1 MQRRVMQRRDFLGS
15 AGIATASGALAMTL
29 SLRPGTVRA
38 DDKVKIGFLLKTMQE
53 ERYQADK
60 ALFISRAQSL
70 GAEVLFDSAGN
81 DALTQLHQVEAL
93 LDAGVRAL
101 VLQPADTGT
110 AAGLV
115 AKAHARGVPVI
126 GYDSMPQDT
135 PLDLMVMQDSWAVG
149 KLQGEAMLA
158 WLTAKKGRVEGRVA
172 LIKGQPGDSNAAA
185 LSSGFLELLLD
196 QPHRLELVEERSHVN
211 WSSEEARATAESLLL
226 KYDNKVDAFICN
238 NDGLASGVIAA
249 LQPEGLA
256 DASKVFVAGA
266 DADRR
271 NIRWVAQ
278 GVQAV
283 DVWKKIEPLAF
294 QAAEAAVGLA
304 RDQGKP
310 AAELFPGAQMIA
322 NGTTTVPTIITPVV
336 LVTKDNIDSTV
347 IAGGHLTKAQVYEAD
362 AGG

>member
-1 MQRRVMQRRDFLGS
+1 MQRRDFLGT
-15 AGIATASGALAMTL
+15 AGIATAAGGLAMTL
-29 SLRPGTVRA
+29 TVRPGAVRA
-38 DDKVKIGFLLKTMQE
+38 QGKVKIGFLLKTMQE
-53 ERYQADK
+53 ERYQADRS
-60 ALFISRAQSL
+60 LFISRAESL

-81 DALTQLHQVEAL
+81 DDLTQLHQVEAL
-93 LDAGVRAL
+93 LDAGVQAI
-101 VLQPADTGT
+101 VLQPVDTGT

-115 AKAHARGVPVI
+115 AKAHARGVPVV

-158 WLTAKKGRVEGRVA
+158 WLIAKKGRVEGRVA

-196 QPHRLELVEERSHVN
+196 QPHRLELVEERSHVD
-211 WSSEEARATAESLLL
+211 WSPDEARTTAESLLL
-226 KYDNKVDAFICN
+226 KYDNKIDAFICN
-238 NDGLASGVIAA
+238 NDGLASGVISV
-249 LQPEGLA
+249 LQTEGLA

-271 NIRWVAQ
+271 NIRWVAE

-294 QAAEAAVGLA
+294 QAADAAVRLA
-304 RDQGKP
+304 QDPGKS
-310 AAELFPGAQMIA
+310 AAELFPDAKPLA
-322 NGTTTVPTIITPVV
+322 NGTTTVPTIVTPVV
-336 LVTKDNIDSTV
+336 LVTKDNIESTV
-347 IAGGHLTKAQVYEAD
+347 IAGGHLTKEQVFGPLT
-362 AGG
+362 GG